1 MKKSRLSL
9 PNVLY
14 MYTYGISQRTSSKM
28 RSCGQ
33 FRWYIYQSLWEEVMG
48 IKLYKYIEILKGEIF
63 DFFSLLDTI

>member
-1 MKKSRLSL
+1 
-9 PNVLY
+9 
-14 MYTYGISQRTSSKM
+14 M

-63 DFFSLLDTI
+63 DFFSLLDTIIL